1 MGGMFKQQA
10 GALKNI
16 SLVVMLAAPFG
27 LYFAAQAGSLPLVY
41 LLLGVMGLSML
52 ANLLVD

>member
-1 MGGMFKQQA
+1 MTALMKKRA
-10 GALKNI
+10 GAIKKL

-27 LYFAAQAGSLPLVY
+27 LYLAAQAGSSSWLY

-52 ANLLVD
+52 ANLLLD